1 MNVGRVS
8 EVQRNSVHEAIF
20 TKSIAPVV
28 EAYQPIE
35 LLSGAACD
43 RWDAFSSQI
52 LTWTHSI
59 QFEPRYVSPFQASLN
74 ALSLQWEVCLDN
86 LFCFPK
92 LIAIEKPRCAAG
104 KSTLKLSQRPQFLD
118 VHMKHVRFDDQ
129 IDIFLGDEEEFAM
142 GKIQVSQIALLNWP
156 TKPWSKKRIR
166 KQNPYSTDGKA
177 FSYRSKAKQ
186 PQEPYSHLSMLSRDC
201 VFCPAEEHQHDTA
214 SFVQALHFK
223 QAVHPDQNVD
233 MAAMFGEGRT
243 VPDAFMDHNEES
255 DHESFESESALSRSS
270 VDSRLQ
276 QSNLDEARQEVIMFH
291 VGDPPLRVFLDW
303 SNYENRSD
311 Q

>member
-92 LIAIEKPRCAAG
+92 LIAIENP
-104 KSTLKLSQRPQFLD
+104 D
-118 VHMKHVRFDDQ
+118 V
-129 IDIFLGDEEEFAM
+129 
-142 GKIQVSQIALLNWP
+142 
-156 TKPWSKKRIR
+156 
-166 KQNPYSTDGKA
+166 
-177 FSYRSKAKQ
+177 Q
-186 PQEPYSHLSMLSRDC
+186 PVNQP
-201 VFCPAEEHQHDTA
+201 
-214 SFVQALHFK
+214 
-223 QAVHPDQNVD
+223 
-233 MAAMFGEGRT
+233 
-243 VPDAFMDHNEES
+243 
-255 DHESFESESALSRSS
+255 
-270 VDSRLQ
+270 
-276 QSNLDEARQEVIMFH
+276 
-291 VGDPPLRVFLDW
+291 
-303 SNYENRSD
+303 
-311 Q
+311 